1 MRVWRSLCLLL
12 LSFLVMKTMQL
23 GLPTRKMRK
32 TRTRTRTRM
41 NKGQRPPG
49 TVMVA
54 REACQVDENEA
65 ASETMTMMASS
76 RRRGVLG
83 QTAALGLP

>member
-1 MRVWRSLCLLL
+1 M
-12 LSFLVMKTMQL
+12 
-23 GLPTRKMRK
+23 RKMR
-32 TRTRTRTRM
+32 RRTRTRM

-49 TVMVA
+49 KVMVA
-54 REACQVDENEA
+54 REACQVEGNEA
-65 ASETMTMMASS
+65 ASETMTIMASS